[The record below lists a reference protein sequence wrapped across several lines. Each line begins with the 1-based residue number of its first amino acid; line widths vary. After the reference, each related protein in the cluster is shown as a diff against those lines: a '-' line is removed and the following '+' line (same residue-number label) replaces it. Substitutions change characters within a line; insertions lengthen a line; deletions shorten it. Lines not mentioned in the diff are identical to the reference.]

1 MDSFTQ
7 LIAPLFESLG
17 LYSTNNG
24 LGEHLKGMGLDCND
38 YSRQSTYNLIALYL
52 IAINSVIIINYYY
65 GVLNRVPFNRLQS
78 WLINVLIGAIILF
91 IIAWS
96 YPHHD
101 LAAGTYCKDLK
112 INSSD
117 CTGFAIT
124 AAIYS
129 VVWSFL
135 LSMAIKWKSGVN
147 KKLPF

>member
-52 IAINSVIIINYYY
+52 IVINSLIIINYYY
-65 GVLNRVPFNRLQS
+65 GLFNRIPFNRLQA
-78 WLINVLIGAIILF
+78 WLINVLMGAIILLV
-91 IIAWS
+91 IAWS
-96 YPHHD
+96 YPHQD
-101 LAAGTYCKDLK
+101 LTAGAYCKDLK

-117 CTGFAIT
+117 CAGFAIT

-129 VVWSFL
+129 VLWSFL
-135 LSMAIKWKSGVN
+135 LSMAIKWKSPIN